1 MPEPR
6 DPKIEQAVQALW
18 NTVLGLKEEFSD
30 VAKAEASLP
39 AGELDQCFR
48 GQRDNGIFQALHRYR
63 KPPHVAQALQRIIPH
78 DVEDSRL
85 YVSDRLF
92 DIYSTLLTLHG
103 RTAML
108 ITMSFKDKRLYD
120 WRTDGSL
127 NGTLRKSLDA
137 GPIEAAKRMPLGGIK
152 ALIAELESRFQREA
166 AAV

>member
-1 MPEPR
+1 MEHR
-6 DPKIEQAVQALW
+6 SRIE
-18 NTVLGLKEEFSD
+18 EEFSD
-30 VAKAEASLP
+30 VTLVDSNLP
-39 AGELDQCFR
+39 ASELDQCFR
-48 GQRDNGIFQALHRYR
+48 GKRDIGDLAGASTISKTTSCRSNIATDHT
-63 KPPHVAQALQRIIPH
+63 A

-152 ALIAELESRFQREA
+152 ALIAELESQFQREA